1 MTDFITALT
10 GTDGI
15 TAANLW
21 TAITG
26 AAGLIA
32 VAVLFAF
39 SYKILKKVVK
49 GISKGKAS
57 M

>member
-10 GTDGI
+10 GSDGI

-21 TAITG
+21 AAITG

-32 VAVLFAF
+32 MVVLFAF
-39 SYKILKKVVK
+39 SYRIIKKVVK
-49 GISKGKAS
+49 GVSKGKAS

>member
-1 MTDFITALT
+1 MSDFITALT
-10 GTDGI
+10 GADGI

-21 TAITG
+21 TAIT
-26 AAGLIA
+26 AAASLIA

-39 SYKILKKVVK
+39 GYRIIKKVVK
-49 GISKGKAS
+49 GISRGKAS